1 MRYSAACHPTWW
13 FSDQNCIGP
22 SHPAKMGHG
31 QKDCIEQANPL
42 GLPLFSA
49 GTWLWDEEGQ
59 FPQFST
65 FLALSTLSTSSIFF
79 PNGHL
84 AERRRG
90 EGWSQRKSPRLWQ
103 PGGVMES
110 PSTFWAKSANDTLNH
125 PIYPSISEYFHFC
138 EHIQKQVFTCVGAN
152 QW

>member
-22 SHPAKMGHG
+22 SHPAKLG
-31 QKDCIEQANPL
+31 QSQKNYNLTILKLAPTFFPL
-42 GLPLFSA
+42 APGC
-49 GTWLWDEEGQ
+49 EKKRGQ
-59 FPQFST
+59 FPQLST
-65 FLALSTLSTSSIFF
+65 FLTLSTLSTSSIFF
-79 PNGHL
+79 PHCHL

-90 EGWSQRKSPRLWQ
+90 EGWSQRRPPRLWQ

-110 PSTFWAKSANDTLNH
+110 PSTFWAKSENDTLNH
-125 PIYPSISEYFHFC
+125 PIYHSISEYFQFC
-138 EHIQKQVFTCVGAN
+138 EHIQKQMFTCVGAN